1 MDAEYKTKAKPP
13 ERLAEAITKD
23 IFQGITELSQIC
35 SLKEH
40 TSFEGVLF
48 IFNVLKQKIVWPP
61 QGKTAPNTV
70 TAVSKRMIP
79 FFACAILQTN
89 NGTFCVKAVWN

>member
-1 MDAEYKTKAKPP
+1 MDAEYKTKAKSP
-13 ERLAEAITKD
+13 EHLAEAKIKGKY
-23 IFQGITELSQIC
+23 QGITELAQIY

-40 TSFEGVLF
+40 TSEGVLF

-70 TAVSKRMIP
+70 TAVS
-79 FFACAILQTN
+79 
-89 NGTFCVKAVWN
+89 

>member
-1 MDAEYKTKAKPP
+1 MDAEYKTKVRPP

-23 IFQGITELSQIC
+23 IFQGITELSQIY
-35 SLKEH
+35 SWKEH
-40 TSFEGVLF
+40 TSIEGVLF

-70 TAVSKRMIP
+70 TAVSK
-79 FFACAILQTN
+79 
-89 NGTFCVKAVWN
+89 